1 MIEMARMRTPEER
14 EAIALECIKLE
25 QEGGDILAYLWSQD
39 YVTPRATWCNIQRQY
54 LNRKPYEYTDGKPKK
69 TGRKYK
75 PMPRKGDMKAIAVA
89 VAEEIEAGR
98 DYKLYMEGLGYK
110 EPQAALAYFR
120 KQLKKTD
127 PELVERLYVRKPNTY
142 IHDDM
147 TLPAGVVHKPM
158 TDEEIE
164 ELTRPYRPEEK
175 DVLTFGEFE
184 PIDGKELKESNGEE
198 FYGRAGKV
206 FDGMIRKGLGLPA
219 EEPELTPVAF
229 DGLVGRWDKEGKD
242 RVTFYKVETDPIEL
256 MSMTLTVKEWLAI
269 CAEIPSVIVKMG
281 MQEAARED

>member
-39 YVTPRATWCNIQRQY
+39 YYTPRATWCNIQRQY

-69 TGRKYK
+69 TGRKAK
-75 PMPRKGDMKAIAVA
+75 PMPRKGDLKAIAQA

-98 DYKLYMEGLGYK
+98 DYKLYMEGIGYK
-110 EPQAALAYFR
+110 EPQAALAYIR

-127 PELVERLYVRKPNTY
+127 PELVERLYVRK
-142 IHDDM
+142 
-147 TLPAGVVHKPM
+147 AQEKPKEAQEKQA
-158 TDEEIE
+158 DE
-164 ELTRPYRPEEK
+164 
-175 DVLTFGEFE
+175 VTFGGFE
-184 PIDGKELKESNGEE
+184 TIDGKELKESNGEE
-198 FYGRAGKV
+198 FYERAGKV

-229 DGLVGRWDKEGKD
+229 DGLVGRWNKEGKD
-242 RVTFYKVETDPIEL
+242 RVTFYKVETDTGAV
-256 MSMTLTVKEWLAI
+256 MSLTLTVKEWLAI
-269 CAEIPSVIVKMG
+269 CAEIPCVIVKMG
-281 MQEAARED
+281 MQEAAHED